1 MNDVDRT
8 DWDERHR
15 GRLDTGAPEP
25 FVLEMMPLIARG
37 LALDVAAGRGRHAIA
52 LARAGFRVVAVDY
65 SKSAM
70 ETLAAVARTEHLP
83 VSPVVAD
90 IDDVLLRARTVDA
103 IINVNFLERRLV
115 PALKQ
120 ALKKGGVILFDTFL
134 EDQAAIGHPRNPEFL
149 LRHYE
154 LRDLLDGLELVR
166 YREGLTVYSDDT
178 RAWRASA
185 LAIRRN

>member
-1 MNDVDRT
+1 MNDAARAK
-8 DWDERHR
+8 WERHHR
-15 GRLDTGAPEP
+15 EQSETGAPEP
-25 FVLEMMPLIARG
+25 FVLEMMPLMARG
-37 LALDVAAGRGRHAIA
+37 LALDIAAGRGRNAIA
-52 LARAGFRVVAVDY
+52 LARAGFKVVAVDC

-70 ETLAAVARTEHLP
+70 ATLAAVARSQQLP

-90 IDDVLLRARTVDA
+90 IDDLLLRERTFDA
-103 IINVNFLERRLV
+103 IINVNFLERELV
-115 PALKQ
+115 PVLKQ
-120 ALKKGGVILFDTFL
+120 ALKNGGAILFDTFL

-166 YREGLTVYSDDT
+166 YREGLTIYPDGA